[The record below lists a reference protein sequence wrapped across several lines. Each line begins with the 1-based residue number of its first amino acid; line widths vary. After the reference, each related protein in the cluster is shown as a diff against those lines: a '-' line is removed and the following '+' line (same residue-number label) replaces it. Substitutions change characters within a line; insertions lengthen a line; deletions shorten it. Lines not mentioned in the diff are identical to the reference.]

1 MIDKYRFTR
10 LLVASI
16 IVIMIV
22 RPVLAQDDPSSELDS
37 VDWLNVIESLLSF
50 IADILEKSAQILR
63 QGIETFIE
71 LFGNG
76 E

>member
-16 IVIMIV
+16 MLIIII

-37 VDWLNVIESLLSF
+37 VDWLNVIESVLKF
-50 IADILEKSAQILR
+50 FADILEKSAQILR
-63 QGIETFIE
+63 HGIDTFIE
-71 LFGNG
+71 LFGSG
-76 E
+76 K

>member
-1 MIDKYRFTR
+1 MIDKYGLTR
-10 LLVASI
+10 LLVVSI

-37 VDWLNVIESLLSF
+37 VDWLNVIESVLNF

-63 QGIETFIE
+63 HGIETFIE
-71 LFGNG
+71 LFGSG
-76 E
+76 K

>member
-16 IVIMIV
+16 IVIIIV

>member
-1 MIDKYRFTR
+1 MIDKYGLTR

-37 VDWLNVIESLLSF
+37 VDWLNVIESVLNF

-63 QGIETFIE
+63 HGIETFIE
-71 LFGNG
+71 LFGSG
-76 E
+76 K